1 MIKVRKFMDK
11 NTLVIILAGFAGGF
25 INTLASSGSAITLPL
40 LIFLGMSPDV
50 ANGTNRVPIVAS
62 SAVSLLTFHRAHV
75 IDWRSGLLLTI
86 PITLGSL
93 AGAALAAN
101 VPPQALGKFIIA
113 AVAVALFLLLVKP
126 GRWLRAQSAETF
138 GVKVKWIHLL
148 IFFGVGFWAG
158 FIVLDSATYMLFALV
173 LGVGYDLIRAN
184 AVKALFLL
192 FVSLSSLL
200 IFYEHREVDW
210 QVGGALAI
218 GSVFGGWA
226 GARMA
231 SREWAKVWVYRTL
244 VIIVVAEV
252 LHLIYS
258 FFIKDDLIALR
269 QILDPRGP

>member
-1 MIKVRKFMDK
+1 MIKVRKVMDK
-11 NTLVIILAGFAGGF
+11 NTLVIILAGFAAGF

-40 LIFLGMSPDV
+40 LIFLGISPDV

-62 SAVSLLTFHRAHV
+62 SAVSLLTFHQAKV
-75 IDWRSGLLLTI
+75 IDWRSGLLLAI

-93 AGAALAAN
+93 AGAALAAD

-113 AVAVALFLLLVKP
+113 AVAAALFLLLVKP
-126 GRWLRAQSAETF
+126 GRWLKAQSAETS
-138 GVKVKWIHLL
+138 GMKMKWIHLL

-184 AVKALFLL
+184 AVKSLFLL

-210 QVGGALAI
+210 QVGGVLAI

-231 SREWAKVWVYRTL
+231 SKEWAKVWVYRTL
-244 VIIVVAEV
+244 VIIVVAEI
-252 LHLIYS
+252 LHLIYK
-258 FFIKDDLIALR
+258 FFFLH
-269 QILDPRGP
+269 Q